1 MEYHCYL
8 NDKVERH
15 LLNIENITS
24 MSVTIDRGYFVGVLI
39 GCVKVAKIVVIV
51 IGLFLVGLIYLQYQ
65 QIVTINSNKLQQ
77 LFQDTVTTHGWP
89 CI

>member
-1 MEYHCYL
+1 MIR
-8 NDKVERH
+8 VERH

-24 MSVTIDRGYFVGVLI
+24 MSVTIDRGFFVSVLI
-39 GCVKVAKIVVIV
+39 GCVKVAKIVVKV

-65 QIVTINSNKLQQ
+65 IVIINSNKLQQ
-77 LFQDTVTTHGWP
+77 VFQNTVTTHGWP